1 MLLTEEELHDIID
14 TFEEDIKPKGNL
26 KYLYLC
32 HLEGLKLKLY
42 IILGQKWSMELFFV
56 SKSILYIANK

>member
-14 TFEEDIKPKGNL
+14 TFEEEIKPKGDL

-32 HLEGLKLKLY
+32 HLEGLKIKSFQDRS
-42 IILGQKWSMELFFV
+42 GQ
-56 SKSILYIANK
+56 